1 VTLPPLSAAELAAPL
16 VERERTAQV
25 FAQLQQ
31 ALAAR
36 GLALRAPPAEPQTCC
51 GRGCNGC
58 VWEGFYAAAGYWQ
71 EQALALL
78 AGASAS
84 VHK

>member
-1 VTLPPLSAAELAAPL
+1 MTLPPLSAAELAAPL
-16 VERERTAQV
+16 FERERAALV

-31 ALAAR
+31 ALTAR
-36 GLALRAPPAEPQTCC
+36 GLTLRAPPAEPQSCC

-58 VWEGFYAAAGYWQ
+58 VWEGFYAAAGYWR
-71 EQALALL
+71 EQAFALL
-78 AGASAS
+78 VEVGDL